1 MSKSRAFYNID
12 RAEPGTL
19 TGKVVHALRK
29 QIADGALLPGDRLP
43 SRDMLAKELGVSEF
57 VVRRALVELV
67 ADKLIVG
74 RPRIGHVVLDAGA
87 VRREKLV
94 LDVSTENFG
103 SFASRISTAECLR
116 GLRKRGYRA
125 IPVTLGV
132 DAKETAYLAPLAEA
146 MESAPDLVF
155 IRTCGSRQSLVCR
168 MVADAGVPHA
178 TITLGTAPR
187 SSGRCRGSIRLDKD
201 AAIRGMVHDAVKC
214 HVRSVLQVDFGK
226 DTYVDASAAFRIW
239 DIFVERL
246 SISVVRC
253 RDLDGVVEAARK
265 AVERRIAS
273 DAMPDMIFAAD
284 DYLSLG
290 VIAALRKRRIES
302 PSGVRLVVYANRGS
316 GLFADDEYARIEHDS
331 SKDGREIARC
341 IAEYLDTGTFGHY
354 DNPLVYHRG
363 RSFVSY

>member
-1 MSKSRAFYNID
+1 MRVNRLFSID
-12 RAEPGTL
+12 RTTPGTL
-19 TGKVVHALRK
+19 TGQVAMGLRRR
-29 QIADGALLPGDRLP
+29 IADGTLCPGDRLP
-43 SRDMLAKELGVSEF
+43 SRDTLAKELGVSEF
-57 VVRRALVELV
+57 VVRRALAELV

-74 RPRIGHVVLDAGA
+74 RSRIGHVVLDAGA
-87 VRREKLV
+87 VRRERLV
-94 LDVSTENFG
+94 LDVSTENLG

-116 GLRKRGYRA
+116 GLRKRGCRV

-146 MESAPDLVF
+146 MESAPDFVF
-155 IRTCGSRQSLVCR
+155 VRTCGSKQSLVCR
-168 MVADAGVPHA
+168 MVADAGVPYA
-178 TITLGTAPR
+178 TITLGSAPR

-214 HVRSVLQVDFGK
+214 HMRSVLQVDFGK
-226 DTYVDASAAFRIW
+226 DTYVDASSAFRIR

-246 SISVVRC
+246 SIPFVRC
-253 RDLDGVVEAARK
+253 RDLDEVVESARM

-290 VIAALRKRRIES
+290 VVAALRKRGIES
-302 PSGVRLVVYANRGS
+302 PGGVRLVVYANRGS
-316 GLFADDEYARIEHDS
+316 GLFTGDEYARIELDP

-341 IAEYLDTGTFGHY
+341 VAECLDTGAFGRY
-354 DNPLVYHRG
+354 DNPLVYRRG